1 MLNLYR
7 KEEVTCRQPCFEGL
21 WATGPSGKLL
31 RDRGSAYNLG
41 PAQGSACTPPMHR
54 HLGVQKRRAGPAT
67 DEVYPPTEN
76 RRRGPWHEPDSATA
90 TFWLCNHKH
99 DLVALRAS
107 VFTSRRVSNSLSGPV
122 FLACSHLI
130 GLRLSSE
137 ISTQEPRSSA

>member
-31 RDRGSAYNLG
+31 RDRESAYNPG
-41 PAQGSACTPPMHR
+41 PAEGSACTPPTHR
-54 HLGVQKRRAGPAT
+54 HLGVQNRRAWPAT

-76 RRRGPWHEPDSATA
+76 RPRGPRHEPDSAPA
-90 TFWLCNHKH
+90 AFCLCNHKH
-99 DLVALRAS
+99 EWVAFRAS
-107 VFTSRRVSNSLSGPV
+107 VFTSRRVSNSLCGPV

-130 GLRLSSE
+130 GPCLSSE
-137 ISTQEPRSSA
+137 ISTREPRSSA

>member
-7 KEEVTCRQPCFEGL
+7 KEEVTCRQPCFEGP

-31 RDRGSAYNLG
+31 RDRESVYNPG
-41 PAQGSACTPPMHR
+41 PAEGSACTPPTHR
-54 HLGVQKRRAGPAT
+54 HLGVQKRRTWLAT

-76 RRRGPWHEPDSATA
+76 RQRGPRHEPDSATTA
-90 TFWLCNHKH
+90 FWLRNHKH
-99 DLVALRAS
+99 ELIAFWAS
-107 VFTSRRVSNSLSGPV
+107 VFTSRHVSSSLCGPV
-122 FLACSHLI
+122 FPACSHLI